1 MLEKLCDDVDL
12 SSDAF
17 KFMDWREGTVADIKA
32 RIFRISFTGELAFE
46 VNVPANQGLYMW
58 QQIMAAGE
66 EFGITPYGTETM
78 HVLRAEKGY
87 IIVGQDT
94 DGSLTPQDCG
104 MSWVVGKT
112 KEFSFLG
119 KRSFTRPDTSRE
131 DRKHLVGLKPT
142 DPTVVI
148 PEGSQIV
155 ADPNQPIPMD
165 MLGHVTSSYWSE
177 CLGHGIA
184 MGTVKAGL
192 HKMGDTV
199 YCPLADG
206 RVLAAEIVSPV
217 FYDLKGERH
226 HD

>member
-1 MLEKLCDDVDL
+1 
-12 SSDAF
+12 
-17 KFMDWREGTVADIKA
+17 MDWRVARVAGVKA

-66 EFGITPYGTETM
+66 EFGITPYGTESM

-104 MSWVVGKT
+104 MDWIVAKN
-112 KEFSFLG
+112 KDFSFLG
-119 KRSFTRPDTSRE
+119 KRSFSRPDTSRE
-131 DRKHLVGLKPT
+131 DRKHLVGLKPK

-148 PEGSQIV
+148 PEGAQIV
-155 ADPNQPIPMD
+155 PHAEVTIPMP
-165 MLGHVTSSYWSE
+165 MLGHVTSSYWSA

-184 MGTVKAGL
+184 LGTVKSG
-192 HKMGDTV
+192 HHRMGETV

-206 RVLAAEIVSPV
+206 RVLAAEICSPV
-217 FYDLKGERH
+217 FYDPQGERH